1 MHNREI
7 AYALLRVTVGVMF
20 LFYGVGK
27 LLRGIGGFTGGM
39 VERFAGSFLPTFLV
53 EPFAYV
59 LPFAEVAIG
68 TLLVLGLFNVPTL
81 TLAGL
86 LMLALTF
93 GAVVLADPP
102 TAAQNVTF
110 ALVIFVLLW
119 LAEHNAYSLDRPRA
133 RRNTGKEESA
143 K

>member
-1 MHNREI
+1 MHHREI
-7 AYALLRVTVGVMF
+7 AYALLRMTVGIMF
-20 LFYGVGK
+20 LFFGVGK
-27 LLRGIGGFTGGM
+27 LLGGVGGFTGGM
-39 VERFAGSFLPTFLV
+39 AERFAGSFLPSPLV
-53 EPFAYV
+53 ELFAYV

-68 TLLVLGLFNVPTL
+68 TLLVLGLFNVATL

-119 LAEHNAYSLDRPRA
+119 SAEHNVYSLGRPQ
-133 RRNTGKEESA
+133 TSKQG
-143 K
+143 

>member
-7 AYALLRVTVGVMF
+7 AYALLRVTVGTMF
-20 LFYGVGK
+20 LFFGVGK
-27 LLRGIGGFTGGM
+27 LLGGVGGFAGGM
-39 VERFAGSFLPTFLV
+39 VERFAGSFLPSLLV
-53 EPFAYV
+53 EPFVYV

-68 TLLVLGLFNVPTL
+68 TLLVLGLFNVATL

-102 TAAQNVTF
+102 TAAQNLTY

-119 LAEHNAYSLDRPRA
+119 SAEHNAYSLDRPQ
-133 RRNTGKEESA
+133 TSKQG
-143 K
+143 

>member
-7 AYALLRVTVGVMF
+7 AYALLRVTVGMMF

-27 LLRGIGGFTGGM
+27 LLGGIGGFASGM
-39 VERFAGSFLPTFLV
+39 VERFAGSFLPSSLV

-68 TLLVLGLFNVPTL
+68 ALLVLGLFNVATL

-93 GAVVLADPP
+93 GAVMLPDPP

-119 LAEHNAYSLDRPRA
+119 SAEHNAYSLGRPQ
-133 RRNTGKEESA
+133 TSKQG
-143 K
+143 